1 MSEPPHPDSEQSKDP
16 ARVRRQ
22 WTPLIHSLTSRPV
35 RAVLLVLLLGA
46 LVEQVPA
53 LESVSFLQAPSAPSK
68 PTFDEAR
75 PVDASQ
81 EARVGEVQLEAE
93 SRTLPGMAL
102 DDAARAPT
110 VRGPIGGREAPLDL
124 PAIAAEAPPV
134 PLVDPSGSAL
144 DEFFAALVETAQ
156 DKPGAITRIAHFGD
170 SIVVSD
176 YVSGTLRRQLQE
188 AFGDAGHGY
197 MLVANAWPA
206 YFHNDVFRFA
216 TAGFS
221 VSRIVG
227 PLTKDGLYGLGGV
240 TFRARRGAIA
250 QWGTAEKGEFGRQ
263 VSRFTFSY
271 LAQPHGG
278 SFELW
283 VDGEVDRTLSSE
295 SESTQVRRETI
306 EVTDGEHRFE
316 LRHRDGETRSFGV
329 VLERNEPGVVLDALG
344 VQGARIRFLDKQDD
358 EHFADELRWRQ
369 PDLLIFQFG
378 ANESGD
384 GYAYP
389 MDEYLRTMKDVIEQ
403 TQSAV
408 PSASCL
414 IIGAMDRARVENGLT
429 TSMKIIQLIVEQ
441 QRIAANDLGC
451 AYFDTYESM
460 GGWGSMP
467 SWVRRGLGQADM
479 THPTGVGAIRIGGWI
494 YRALMKEY
502 DGYLERQKTG
512 R

>member
-1 MSEPPHPDSEQSKDP
+1 MSDP
-16 ARVRRQ
+16 
-22 WTPLIHSLTSRPV
+22 SRPRPEDNALGGKV
-35 RAVLLVLLLGA
+35 GHPLAPLLQSLASRPFRAVLLLIGFGVVA
-46 LVEQVPA
+46 EQVPA
-53 LESVSFLQAPSAPSK
+53 LEAVSFLRAPTAPRSDVATSS
-68 PTFDEAR
+68 PPLD
-75 PVDASQ
+75 
-81 EARVGEVQLEAE
+81 ARVGEVQLEAE
-93 SRTLPGMAL
+93 SRALPGMAL
-102 DDAARAPT
+102 EDTSRTPAA
-110 VRGPIGGREAPLDL
+110 RGPIGGREAPLDL
-124 PAIAAEAPPV
+124 PAIAAEEPPV
-134 PLVDPSGSAL
+134 PLLDPTGTALDDFFSAL
-144 DEFFAALVETAQ
+144 VKTAQ
-156 DKPGAITRIAHFGD
+156 DEPGALTRIAHFGD

-176 YVSGTLRRQLQE
+176 YVSGTLRRKLQDT
-188 AFGDAGHGY
+188 FGDAGHGY

-227 PLTKDGLYGLGGV
+227 PLTEDGLYGLGGV

-250 QWGTAEKGEFGRQ
+250 KWGTLEKGEYGRL

-271 LAQPHGG
+271 LAQPQGG

-283 VDGEVDRTLSSE
+283 VDGEVDRTISSE
-295 SESTQVRRETI
+295 SETKEVRRETI
-306 EVTDGEHRFE
+306 EVPDGEHHFE
-316 LRHRDGETRSFGV
+316 LRHVRGETRSFGV
-329 VLERNEPGVVLDALG
+329 VLERDQPGVVLDALG

-358 EHFADELRWRQ
+358 EHFAEELRWRQ

-389 MDEYLRTMKDVIEQ
+389 MDEYLRTMKDVIAQ
-403 TQSAV
+403 AQQAV

-414 IIGAMDRARVENGLT
+414 IIGAMDRARVEKGLT
-429 TSMKIIQLIVEQ
+429 SSMKIIQLIVEQ
-441 QRIAANDLGC
+441 QQIAASQLGC
-451 AYFDTYESM
+451 AYFDTYQSM
-460 GGWGSMP
+460 GGWGAMP
-467 SWVRRGLGQADM
+467 AWVRRGLGQADM

-502 DGYLERQKTG
+502 DAYLERQKEE